1 MPEEA
6 VPRIVTHQTMGA
18 EHKEPPVRIK
28 THKVCSFVVFGNQF
42 GHKNGVGMGT
52 GDATEPPEK
61 VAKGARPGAGTEG
74 LRRQYHG
81 RGPQWDGSIALSQ
94 VVEGEG
100 ERRQRPEASRGHTG
114 GSTLSV
120 SEHAFHLYTRAH
132 VRSDSS
138 RQERAATEP
147 GHRHK
152 GVDRLPSWGGVGGD
166 SWLGP
171 GSSLLGAWGRPRVH
185 YT

>member
-1 MPEEA
+1 M
-6 VPRIVTHQTMGA
+6 PRIVTHQTMGA
-18 EHKEPPVRIK
+18 EHTEPPVRIK

-61 VAKGARPGAGTEG
+61 VAKGARPGVGTEG
-74 LRRQYHG
+74 LQRQYHG

-100 ERRQRPEASRGHTG
+100 ERRQRPEASRGHTR

-138 RQERAATEP
+138 RQGRAATEP

-152 GVDRLPSWGGVGGD
+152 GVDRLPSWGGVGATAG
-166 SWLGP
+166 WVQGP
-171 GSSLLGAWGRPRVH
+171 PCWGSGEGREFTTRDK
-185 YT
+185 